1 MTLTPAQTTLH
12 HGSALASSSAWSLQ
26 SRTGFVANSRLRA
39 DLLGGRE
46 HTQKGQGLRC
56 MVQRKLTTTAETISR
71 VLGYTPSARDWSG
84 RYHDSGPLANLQ
96 TPPAF
101 QSFVDD
107 DIHAS
112 TSFDKGLDEEPEQLS
127 ASLQGCPEGTG

>member
-1 MTLTPAQTTLH
+1 MAGPQAE
-12 HGSALASSSAWSLQ
+12 
-26 SRTGFVANSRLRA
+26 GFVANSRLRA

-46 HTQKGQGLRC
+46 HTQKGQGLPVHGPAQAYHYGQNHPAESWATHRAL
-56 MVQRKLTTTAETISR
+56 VTGADGITTVA
-71 VLGYTPSARDWSG
+71 
-84 RYHDSGPLANLQ
+84 PLADLQ

-127 ASLQGCPEGTG
+127 ACLQGSPEGTG